1 MQFFRVPYMIQSFFW
16 NRQWTGK
23 DTNSVYLTFD
33 DGPNETITP
42 WLLEFLKK
50 ENIQATFFCVGS
62 QIQKHPALYEK
73 IKKLG
78 HVVGNHTYNHE
89 KGTKTTADEYIA
101 SVEASDAIV
110 KSDLFRPP
118 YGRMTSKQE
127 RLLLKLNKKIIM
139 WSWISHDYNKN
150 TNPNTIVSKAN
161 KIKGGDIL
169 LFHNNEKAKKNLMT
183 SLPAVIGVIRE
194 KRLTFNAIS

>member
-23 DTNSVYLTFD
+23 DSNSVYLTFD

-62 QIQKHPALYEK
+62 QIQKHPSLYEK

-169 LFHNNEKAKKNLMT
+169 LFHNNEKAKKNVMT
-183 SLPAVIGVIRE
+183 SLPAVIRIIRK